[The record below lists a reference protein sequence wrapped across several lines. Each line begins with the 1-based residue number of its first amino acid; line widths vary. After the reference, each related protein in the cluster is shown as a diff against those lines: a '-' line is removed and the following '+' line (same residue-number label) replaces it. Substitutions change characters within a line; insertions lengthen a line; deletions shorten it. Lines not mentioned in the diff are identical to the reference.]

1 MDMKSNMYIWRQAGT
16 GSWLRGA
23 EEGLVLEALHTHTIE
38 QKKKGKKG
46 GKMSEKD
53 RYSRI

>member
-1 MDMKSNMYIWRQAGT
+1 MYIWRQLGT

-23 EEGLVLEALHTHTIE
+23 EEGLVLEHTHTKE
-38 QKKKGKKG
+38 KEKKEKKG

-53 RYSRI
+53 PYSRI

>member
-1 MDMKSNMYIWRQAGT
+1 MYIWRQAGT